1 MNMRKQEILATLVML
16 TLMQGISVA
25 SADMTDKNYDFV
37 ANDDIDFG
45 DMIYEQT
52 GGKGMMLD
60 SGDTLTIA
68 EGKTVTFNKATYDA
82 GGAAGPFYVVVE
94 DFGNVPKPLKITGGN
109 FVAISDGDKDDY
121 AAYIQKNS
129 GANIIVN
136 DTNLTFDNFYWGLH
150 YKMQKLL

>member
-52 GGKGMMLD
+52 GGKGMMLEQQV
-60 SGDTLTIA
+60 L
-68 EGKTVTFNKATYDA
+68 F
-82 GGAAGPFYVVVE
+82 
-94 DFGNVPKPLKITGGN
+94 
-109 FVAISDGDKDDY
+109 
-121 AAYIQKNS
+121 
-129 GANIIVN
+129 
-136 DTNLTFDNFYWGLH
+136 
-150 YKMQKLL
+150 M